1 MTNTCICS
9 AILTPLDDRERLH
22 VDGLQ
27 EHLRDQ
33 AEAGIDAVLV
43 GGTMGLMQLLT
54 EKTYADLVRAAC
66 DSWTS
71 GEIFVGV
78 GDTSLARTLQRI
90 HIVNEFK
97 VDGVLALAPF
107 FVQFSQEELCDYYRA
122 LADQSK
128 WPLYLYDIPARTGT
142 SLAVDTVVQMAA
154 HPNIAGIK
162 CSGPITQTRELID
175 ALGTTNFRVM
185 VGCPTMLDHLLRVGI
200 AQHIDGLYA
209 LAPRVA
215 CAVARSAEAEN
226 WSEAAKHTQAIGNLL
241 STLQK
246 YGVFPAAQ
254 EILRAKGNRA
264 CFVPRPYRPLSD
276 ERTSQLLA
284 EAAIQAIL
292 N

>member
-9 AILTPLDDRERLH
+9 AICTPFDDRERLH
-22 VDGLQ
+22 VGGLQ
-27 EHLRDQ
+27 DHLRDQ

-54 EKTYADLVRAAC
+54 EKTYADLVRASC
-66 DSWTS
+66 DSWS
-71 GEIFVGV
+71 RGEIFVGV
-78 GDTSLARTLQRI
+78 GDTSLSRTLQRI

-97 VDGVLALAPF
+97 VDGVLALAPYF
-107 FVQFSQEELCDYYRA
+107 FQFSQVELCDYYRA

-128 WPLYLYDIPARTGT
+128 SPLYLYDIPPRTGT
-142 SLAVDTVVQMAA
+142 SLAIDTVVELAA

-175 ALGTTNFRVM
+175 TLGARKFRVM

-200 AQHIDGLYA
+200 AQHVDGLYA

-215 CAVARSAEAEN
+215 CAIARSAQAEN
-226 WSEAAKHTQAIGNLL
+226 WSEAARLTQVLGRLL
-241 STLQK
+241 ATLQE

-254 EILRAKGNRA
+254 EILRAKGIRGS
-264 CFVPRPYRPLSD
+264 FLPRPYRPLSD
-276 ERTSQLLA
+276 ERTRQLLS
-284 EAAIQAIL
+284 EPAIQAIL